1 MSNVE
6 RIVLIVIL
14 GSTVGA
20 FILVPYLW
28 TRSLMKVRIR
38 IDDDPT
44 EEIYVG
50 PEMQIG
56 LAARAP
62 EGGWAEQMRLRGNG
76 HDA

>member
-6 RIVLIVIL
+6 RIVLLVVL
-14 GSTVGA
+14 GSTVVA
-20 FILVPYLW
+20 AILVPYLW

-44 EEIYVG
+44 EEIYV
-50 PEMQIG
+50 

-62 EGGWAEQMRLRGNG
+62 EGGWGERMRYDGTNG
-76 HDA
+76 R